1 MESYKNTYKLDQV
14 GKVYFL
20 TTSVVGENIRLT
32 CKNSSSSKNKKYSRD
47 FSIEQ
52 LRKLDKLFNV
62 LKTPLQSIEYID
74 KALKQ
79 QKVGITE
86 EANGIKIS
94 FYITTKGI
102 TNQIDIPL
110 GEVIRTSSKS
120 NGNQY
125 LQQSE
130 KIENYDNFDINNNN
144 YEQYLQNS
152 EFTQETPIIDS
163 NNFDSYQE
171 YPATTSNIATSQID
185 TNINTNIETNNNNIY
200 TQEQNTKNEIT
211 NDFDMNKYFSD
222 VNIKTSTE
230 TGPYISPS
238 DEQDTNQYFQNYKFD
253 ENINTNTNTNTNTTS
268 NNEINQYIS
277 EYTEQQNTNTNDI
290 NFDEQ
295 IKQLLEQSN
304 NNNNTNININDINMN
319 SNIITTQ
326 AEEKE
331 INKET
336 KPLTTTKVLPVKTT
350 TKILPPLGPFTNLEG
365 LDLHKLGI
373 MNSEHHNMPPFE
385 QMFQNEISIP
395 QTETKNNYYEINNI
409 NNEIITQPETI
420 TTGTVKTKT
429 TKTTT
434 ITTTN
439 TNLNNDYNFN
449 NNNLYFT
456 DNNNINNI
464 NNNISTST
472 SQKEQINQNQ
482 TQAQLINNIKS
493 ENISLKKQITEL
505 RKSQKNVEN
514 LSITKSQLEE
524 LESLRKKLAE
534 FEILKGQ
541 LKELNSLRI
550 EVAEYHLAKG
560 QLKEIPLLKEK
571 INNQNKEIAQ
581 LRLKAAEVDKLK
593 LKIEELENIK
603 TQYEQDIKGLK
614 ESLRIYSIKT
624 NIKEDNKEIID
635 EETPEEITVKGDI
648 IHDISELELITKKIN
663 HNDQKLTLN
672 LLYKAS
678 ADTDKAAAFHAKCDE
693 AKSSIVLVETKKGK
707 RFGGFTS
714 CSWSGDCIEKKDE
727 EAFVFSLDKMKTYD
741 NIPGEEAIGCY
752 PKFGPIFLGCQI
764 RIYDNAFTKG
774 GTTFERGLNFD
785 TEEDYELTGGDRVFD
800 VKEIEVYEVVFE

>member
-130 KIENYDNFDINNNN
+130 KIENYDTFDINNNN

-185 TNINTNIETNNNNIY
+185 TNINTNIDTNNNNIY

-304 NNNNTNININDINMN
+304 NTNTNNININDINMN
-319 SNIITTQ
+319 TNIITTQ

-385 QMFQNEISIP
+385 QMFQNEISVP

-439 TNLNNDYNFN
+439 TNLNNEYNFN

-464 NNNISTST
+464 NNISTST

-482 TQAQLINNIKS
+482 TQTQLINNIKS

-514 LSITKSQLEE
+514 ISITKSQLEE